1 MHKDV
6 VLLWY
11 RGRTIWPKGHLT
23 PTALRM
29 TLFSL
34 IVALL
39 LEQVRPL
46 PVRQVVLE
54 PLRRLSATLVE
65 RFNDGQARNGAVAW
79 ALLVLPPVILG
90 AVAYFVLWLA
100 HPLLAFAFNIGV
112 LYLTMGFRQESH
124 FFTDIH
130 LSLRMGELERARTT
144 LGEWRGGQYYTAS
157 SSEVARLSIEKAL
170 VAAHRNVF
178 GVIFWFIVLPGPSGA
193 LLYRLARYV
202 GEAWGERRDAEFGE
216 FGRFARKAFETIDW
230 LPARLTAAS
239 FSVVGDFEDA
249 VYCWRTQSML
259 WKDRASGIL
268 IAAGAGAL
276 GVRLGMPVHESGEI
290 VERPEMGVGEEADA
304 DYMQSTVGLVWRAL
318 VLCLLMLALVVIA
331 GWVGG

>member
-1 MHKDV
+1 
-6 VLLWY
+6 
-11 RGRTIWPKGHLT
+11 
-23 PTALRM
+23 M

-39 LEQVRPL
+39 IEQLRPL
-46 PVRQVVLE
+46 PVRQLVLD
-54 PLRRLSATLVE
+54 PLRRFSGVLVD
-65 RFNDGQARNGAVAW
+65 RFNDGRARNGTIAW
-79 ALLVLPPVILG
+79 WLLMLLGVLTGGLV
-90 AVAYFVLWLA
+90 FVLLWLI
-100 HPLLAFAFNIGV
+100 HPALAFAFNIGV

-124 FFTDIH
+124 YFTDIH
-130 LSLRMGELERARTT
+130 LALRMEELARARTL
-144 LGEWRGGQYYTAS
+144 LGEWRGGQYSEAS
-157 SSEVARLSIEKAL
+157 SSEVARLAIEKAL

-178 GVIFWFIVLPGPSGA
+178 GVVFWFIVMPGPTGA
-193 LLYRLARYV
+193 IFYRLARFL
-202 GEAWGERRDAEFGE
+202 GEEWGQRRDIEFGE
-216 FGRFARKAFETIDW
+216 FGRFARKAFALIDW

-249 VYCWRTQSML
+249 LFCWRTQAML
-259 WKDRASGIL
+259 WGEKASGIL

-290 VERPEMGVGEEADA
+290 VERPEMGVGAEADA

-331 GWVGG
+331 GWVGR

>member
-1 MHKDV
+1 
-6 VLLWY
+6 
-11 RGRTIWPKGHLT
+11 
-23 PTALRM
+23 M
-29 TLFSL
+29 TLLSL

-46 PVRQVVLE
+46 PVRHIVLD
-54 PLRRLSATLVE
+54 PLRRLSGVLVE
-65 RFNDGQARNGAVAW
+65 RFNDGQARNGVVAW
-79 ALLVLPPVILG
+79 LLVVVSVVAGG
-90 AVAYFVLWLA
+90 ALVFFLLWLV
-100 HPLLAFAFNIGV
+100 HPLLAVLFNIAV

-130 LSLRMGELERARTT
+130 LALRMGELDRARSL
-144 LGEWRGGQYYTAS
+144 LGEWRGGQYVGAS
-157 SSEVARLSIEKAL
+157 SSEVARLAIEEGL

-193 LLYRLARYV
+193 LLYRLARFL
-202 GEAWGERRDAEFGE
+202 GEEWGERTDAEFGQ
-216 FGRFARKAFETIDW
+216 FGRFARKVFEVIDW
-230 LPARLTAAS
+230 LPARMTAAS

-249 VYCWRTQSML
+249 VFCWRTQSML
-259 WKDRASGIL
+259 WADRASGIL

-304 DYMQSTVGLVWRAL
+304 DYMQSTVGLIWRAL
-318 VLCLLMLALVVIA
+318 VLCLLMLALLVIA
-331 GWVGG
+331 GWVGA